1 MRKIEIE
8 ITEEQYKLL
17 NQEIEKGTLIN
28 IEEETNSGFNIN
40 LISIE
45 GDVSWLEFVM
55 QSKIDLGEVNW
66 TMI

>member
-1 MRKIEIE
+1 M
-8 ITEEQYKLL
+8 
-17 NQEIEKGTLIN
+17 IN